1 MIRSSCSTSSIGHRS
16 SFAERGDNLRL
27 RRTNASDYLLSGI
40 VVCKCCDKHYLG
52 TAADGRGAR
61 YRYYSC
67 HTRMRRGRDYCAGDV
82 LPADALEREVLGSLV
97 ETLSQPGVLDKALKD
112 TWAERVAQQQRSAA
126 ELDSIEAEIRKV
138 NETTERYLTAFEN
151 GTMSDAQCGERLR
164 RLEGREG
171 ELIRRRNAI
180 ADAID
185 EDAFTLPT
193 EEELADLR
201 TQLTDALADG
211 ADPVRKATVRNLV
224 HEVRV
229 YGRHRIVPV
238 SCSASRLA

>member
-1 MIRSSCSTSSIGHRS
+1 
-16 SFAERGDNLRL
+16 
-27 RRTNASDYLLSGI
+27 
-40 VVCKCCDKHYLG
+40 
-52 TAADGRGAR
+52 
-61 YRYYSC
+61 
-67 HTRMRRGRDYCAGDV
+67 V

-126 ELDSIEAEIRKV
+126 ELDSIDAEIRKV

-164 RLEGREG
+164 RLEERGRD
-171 ELIRRRNAI
+171 LLRRRNAI
-180 ADAID
+180 TDAID
-185 EDAFTLPT
+185 EDAFELPT
-193 EEELADLR
+193 EGELADLR

-211 ADPVRKATVRNLV
+211 ADPVRKATVRSLV

-238 SCSASRLA
+238 FRVPQVGLPEQQDQPVLTGSCYVDLGCHYANTPAVPLPPIKLAEPNTVQRRGDGDR